1 MERRWTAGNVLLG
14 ILVVLVLYTIL
25 LSGWSFVEIV
35 EALVVIVVVV
45 MFFYWLAQRNA
56 RRNAAR
62 GQ

>member
-1 MERRWTAGNVLLG
+1 MLLG